1 MPSAS
6 RTPLLHGHGARPSW
20 SIRGRCALV
29 CWVLAWGAV
38 WFGPQPV
45 FGQVIRFQPQQASAA
60 GQGNAFSAQADDPS
74 ALHYNPAG
82 MTQLH
87 GIQMSVGGSLMGG
100 SVKYKS
106 PAGADVRGDFGG
118 SVLWPAP
125 TQFYVTANLGDLGL
139 SAVERLTAGFGITT
153 PFGQKI
159 RYPDDSPLRF
169 AAVSATLP
177 LMDLK
182 PTLAY
187 RLTDQISIGVG
198 ADVYTFASFIDEGQT
213 EQRLASPGGGGLPPP
228 GTSLEFNGKDTA
240 AGFNVSLFY
249 TPFRNEDGKP
259 LVNIGLVYR
268 SQATLHLTG
277 SFLAGGALV
286 SGAST
291 TLVLPQIFT
300 AAVAIWPVRDR
311 EREWKLELDVD
322 YAGWKSV
329 RNLDLRLDDGRTIPQ
344 PQNWRTTPVMMVGT
358 EYRLLHPAMLPAWE
372 VAFRAGYTYTQ
383 NPVPDQTFTPFLPAF
398 DSHTLAFG
406 LGFLCKEGGW
416 LFGVVPCGGSGRAF
430 LPKAIGFD
438 VAYQEWFYEGRTV
451 TGNNNPAVD
460 GSYDMHIHLG
470 AMNVKFL
477 F

>member
-1 MPSAS
+1 
-6 RTPLLHGHGARPSW
+6 
-20 SIRGRCALV
+20 
-29 CWVLAWGAV
+29 
-38 WFGPQPV
+38 
-45 FGQVIRFQPQQASAA
+45 
-60 GQGNAFSAQADDPS
+60 
-74 ALHYNPAG
+74 
-82 MTQLH
+82 
-87 GIQMSVGGSLMGG
+87 MGG

-125 TQFYVTANLGDLGL
+125 TQFYLTANLGDLGV
-139 SAVERLTAGFGITT
+139 SALKGLTAGFGITT

-177 LMDLK
+177 LMDFK

-187 RLTDQISIGVG
+187 RLTDQLSIGVG
-198 ADVYTFASFIDEGQT
+198 ADVYTFAGFIDEGHA
-213 EQRLASPGGGGLPPP
+213 EQKLVSPGGGGLPPS

-240 AGFNVSLFY
+240 AGFNVSLLY

-259 LVNIGLVYR
+259 LVNVGLVYR

-277 SFLAGGALV
+277 SFLAGGGLV

-300 AAVAIWPVRDR
+300 AAIALWPIRDR

-322 YAGWKSV
+322 YTGWKSV
-329 RNLDLRLDDGRTIPQ
+329 RNLDLRLDNGSTIPQ
-344 PQNWRTTPVMMVGT
+344 PQNWKTTPVLMVGT
-358 EYRLLHPAMLPAWE
+358 EYKLLHPAALSAWE
-372 VAFRAGYTYTQ
+372 VAVRAGYTYTQ
-383 NPVPDQTFTPFLPAF
+383 NPVPDPTFTPFLPAF

-406 LGFLCKEGGW
+406 LGFLCKEGGRF
-416 LFGVVPCGGSGRAF
+416 FGMVPCGSRSNSPF
-430 LPKAIGFD
+430 FPKAIGFD

-451 TGNNNPAVD
+451 TGNNNPVVD